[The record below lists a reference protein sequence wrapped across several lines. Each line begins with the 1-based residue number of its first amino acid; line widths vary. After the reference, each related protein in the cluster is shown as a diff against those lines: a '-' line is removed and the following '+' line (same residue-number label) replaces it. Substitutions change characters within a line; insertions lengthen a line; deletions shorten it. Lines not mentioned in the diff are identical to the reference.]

1 MSNLHHTQDG
11 SCVQVLYKP
20 NKTSRKHTQ
29 NPITNSILVKML
41 LFVCLFAL
49 LFSSSHAADFC
60 VAKLKGAGNPAG
72 YACRM
77 PSKVTVDDF
86 VFTGLGVAGN
96 TTNIISAAVT
106 PAFVQQF
113 PGVNGL
119 GLSMARLDLAP
130 AGVIPMHTHPGA
142 SEVLFV
148 VQGKIT
154 AGFIS
159 SLANTVYVKTLK
171 KGDVMVF
178 PRGLLHF
185 QINDGEINAV
195 AVVSFSDPDPGL
207 QITDFA
213 FFANN
218 LSSELLEKSTFL
230 DDAQVKKL
238 KKVLGG
244 TG

>member
-1 MSNLHHTQDG
+1 M
-11 SCVQVLYKP
+11 
-20 NKTSRKHTQ
+20 
-29 NPITNSILVKML
+29 KML
-41 LFVCLFAL
+41 HFAVLFAL
-49 LFSSSHAADFC
+49 LFSSSCHAADFC
-60 VAKLKGAGNPAG
+60 VAKLKGAGSPAG

-86 VFTGLGVAGN
+86 VFAGLGVAGN

-142 SEVLFV
+142 SEILFV

-159 SLANTVYVKTLK
+159 SSANTVYVKTLK

-185 QINDGEINAV
+185 QINAAGINAI

-213 FFANN
+213 FFAND

>member
-1 MSNLHHTQDG
+1 
-11 SCVQVLYKP
+11 
-20 NKTSRKHTQ
+20 
-29 NPITNSILVKML
+29 ML

-49 LFSSSHAADFC
+49 LSSSSSHAADFC

-86 VFTGLGVAGN
+86 VFTGLGV
-96 TTNIISAAVT
+96 
-106 PAFVQQF
+106 
-113 PGVNGL
+113 
-119 GLSMARLDLAP
+119 
-130 AGVIPMHTHPGA
+130 
-142 SEVLFV
+142 
-148 VQGKIT
+148 
-154 AGFIS
+154 
-159 SLANTVYVKTLK
+159 
-171 KGDVMVF
+171 
-178 PRGLLHF
+178 
-185 QINDGEINAV
+185 AV

>member
-1 MSNLHHTQDG
+1 
-11 SCVQVLYKP
+11 
-20 NKTSRKHTQ
+20 
-29 NPITNSILVKML
+29 ML
-41 LFVCLFAL
+41 LIVFLFAL
-49 LFSSSHAADFC
+49 IFSSSSHAADFC
-60 VAKLKGAGNPAG
+60 VAKLKGAGSPAG
-72 YACRM
+72 YSCRM
-77 PSKVTVDDF
+77 PSRVTVDDF

-96 TTNIISAAVT
+96 TTNIINAAVT

-119 GLSMARLDLAP
+119 GLSIARLDLAP
-130 AGVIPMHTHPGA
+130 AGVIPMHTHPGG
-142 SEVLFV
+142 SELLYV
-148 VQGKIT
+148 VEGKIT

-159 SLANTVYVKTLK
+159 SSANVVYVKTLG

-185 QINDGEINAV
+185 QVNAGENNAV
-195 AVVSFSDPDPGL
+195 GVVSFSDPDPGL

-213 FFANN
+213 FFAND
-218 LSSELLEKSTFL
+218 LSSELLEKTTFL

>member
-1 MSNLHHTQDG
+1 
-11 SCVQVLYKP
+11 
-20 NKTSRKHTQ
+20 
-29 NPITNSILVKML
+29 ML

-49 LFSSSHAADFC
+49 LISSSSHAADFC

-148 VQGKIT
+148 
-154 AGFIS
+154 
-159 SLANTVYVKTLK
+159 
-171 KGDVMVF
+171 
-178 PRGLLHF
+178 
-185 QINDGEINAV
+185 
-195 AVVSFSDPDPGL
+195 SFSDPDPGL